1 MDQSIVITHHELIMD
16 VISRKRQDT
25 AIPLTNIS
33 ILDIFTHLKT
43 WGYEG
48 KNRLYGKDRFC
59 GLLPLINIVPQTNR
73 IDLLFCI
80 SDIEADNQIVR
91 DFVQVNRV
99 RDLTRN
105 NTEGVD
111 TSVHV
116 IIKYNPQ
123 TPRNAQF
130 AIEHR
135 AGMGSKIFV
144 DTINYFLRDAVAHHA
159 SNFEGNHPTERTPS
173 GQPAK
178 IPFRVKFNY
187 QSIISDEVVR
197 AFETGRV
204 QDVLFHE
211 AISTSNNFD
220 PMGNNYTQKKKTV
233 HLNVGA
239 NVVSANS
246 TTIGDK
252 ISDIKNSF
260 TNILNSHPSLRG
272 TTFTIK
278 FRNNNGHEQT
288 AYYDSNIQEF
298 SLVKKTYVESELRQ
312 PAAIVPVLNATLCDR
327 MFAHI

>member
-1 MDQSIVITHHELIMD
+1 MNQSIVITHHELIMD
-16 VISRKRQDT
+16 VISRSRRDT
-25 AIPLTNIS
+25 SIPLTNIS
-33 ILDIFTHLKT
+33 ILDIFTNLKV

-59 GLLPLINIVPQTNR
+59 GLLPLISIDPQQNR

-91 DFVQVNRV
+91 DFLNINSV
-99 RDLTRN
+99 RDLSRN

-111 TSVHV
+111 TNVHI
-116 IIKYNPQ
+116 IIKYNPLK
-123 TPRNAQF
+123 PRNAQF

-135 AGMGSKIFV
+135 AGIGSKIFV
-144 DTINYFLRDAVAHHA
+144 DTLNYFLRDAVSHHA

-173 GQPAK
+173 GQPTT
-178 IPFRVKFNY
+178 IPFKVKFKY
-187 QSIISDEVVR
+187 QSIISDEVIR

-211 AISTSNNFD
+211 AIPNNNNFD
-220 PMGNNYTQKKKTV
+220 PMGNNYTQNKKTV

-239 NVVSANS
+239 NVVSASS

-252 ISDIKNSF
+252 INDIKNSF
-260 TNILNSHPSLRG
+260 TNILNSHPNLRG

-298 SLVKKTYVESELRQ
+298 SLCKKSYVGSELRQ
-312 PAAIVPVLNATLCDR
+312 PAAITPVLNTALCDI

>member
-1 MDQSIVITHHELIMD
+1 MNQSIVITHHELIMD
-16 VISRKRQDT
+16 VISKRRQDT
-25 AIPLTNIS
+25 SIPLTNIS

-48 KNRLYGKDRFC
+48 KNRLYGKNRFC
-59 GLLPLINIVPQTNR
+59 GLLPLIKINPQQNR

-91 DFVQVNRV
+91 DFVHVNQV
-99 RDLTRN
+99 RDLARN

-111 TSVHV
+111 TNVH
-116 IIKYNPQ
+116 ILIKYNPQ

-135 AGMGSKIFV
+135 TGMGSKTFV
-144 DTINYFLRDAVAHHA
+144 DTLNYFLRHAVSSY
-159 SNFEGNHPTERTPS
+159 SNNFQGNHPTERTSS
-173 GQPAK
+173 GQPTK
-178 IPFRVKFNY
+178 IPFKVKFKY
-187 QSIISDEVVR
+187 QNIISDEVIR

-211 AISTSNNFD
+211 AIPANNNFD
-220 PMGNNYTQKKKTV
+220 PMGNYTQNKKTV

-239 NVVSANS
+239 NVVSVNS
-246 TTIGDK
+246 TTIKDK
-252 ISDIKNSF
+252 VSDIKNSF
-260 TNILNSHPSLRG
+260 TNIVKTHPNLRG

-288 AYYDSNIQEF
+288 AYYDSNVQEF
-298 SLVKKTYVESELRQ
+298 SLVKKTYVESKLRQ
-312 PAAIVPVLNATLCDR
+312 AAAITPKLNAKLCDR